1 MTKQE
6 VCLRSMAQLFRI
18 LGDPSRLRILFA
30 LQEGES
36 NVTRLCKRLKL
47 RQPTVSHHLGILRMG
62 GVVNNRRN
70 GKEIIYGLRN
80 LVGEQYGRAV
90 KAAFRDGR
98 ALALGSLVLA
108 LTQC

>member
-36 NVTRLCKRLKL
+36 NVTELCKRLKL

-90 KAAFRDGR
+90 RAALKNGR
-98 ALALGSLVLA
+98 ALCLGSLVLA